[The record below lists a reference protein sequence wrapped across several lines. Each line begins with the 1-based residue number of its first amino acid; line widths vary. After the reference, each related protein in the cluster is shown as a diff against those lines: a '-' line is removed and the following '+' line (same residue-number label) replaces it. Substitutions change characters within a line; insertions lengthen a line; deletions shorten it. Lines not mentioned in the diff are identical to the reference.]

1 MSNNQAVSKHT
12 QVKNALEV
20 SHERILNFFGDD
32 KEKATKFK
40 SALVS
45 IAQNKMLENC
55 SVASILKSAFN
66 LAETGLEISPVLGQC
81 YIVKYKQEAEPVIS
95 YKGWQTLVERT
106 GKRVKAFSVFNCD
119 NFEID
124 LSDFDEKITFIPNLN
139 ERDSSNDKWYKE
151 NLKGILVKIKDTQ
164 SGYVKNIFVP
174 VSKIEK
180 IKGMSPSAKS
190 NFSPYN
196 NWAEEMYLAKAIKY
210 CLSREALNF
219 KEENIAKA
227 IAVENEVE
235 MKVQNEN
242 RQVKKDSL
250 EDILEAELEA
260 EVENKEAENVE
271 NVENEI
277 KDTNE

>member
-1 MSNNQAVSKHT
+1 MNNQVVSKHT

-119 NFEID
+119 TFEID

-250 EDILEAELEA
+250 EDILEADLEV
-260 EVENKEAENVE
+260 EVENKEAG

>member
-1 MSNNQAVSKHT
+1 M
-12 QVKNALEV
+12 
-20 SHERILNFFGDD
+20 
-32 KEKATKFK
+32 
-40 SALVS
+40 
-45 IAQNKMLENC
+45 
-55 SVASILKSAFN
+55 
-66 LAETGLEISPVLGQC
+66 
-81 YIVKYKQEAEPVIS
+81 
-95 YKGWQTLVERT
+95 
-106 GKRVKAFSVFNCD
+106 
-119 NFEID
+119 
-124 LSDFDEKITFIPNLN
+124 
-139 ERDSSNDKWYKE
+139 
-151 NLKGILVKIKDTQ
+151 
-164 SGYVKNIFVP
+164 P

-250 EDILEAELEA
+250 EDILEAEI
-260 EVENKEAENVE
+260 EVENKEAENG
-271 NVENEI
+271 ENEI
-277 KDTNE
+277 KDINE